1 MRRRRIGW
9 ILQTWDTNES
19 SSNKFHVHD
28 ENTIHF
34 HKRNKEK
41 SNFIFIHTQSPS
53 PSPSPPSTSHKTSTT
68 KKSHQFTSLSSQLR
82 RNRRSSNHRLIP
94 RALFLRPRQR
104 HIILQRKFRLGIPL
118 SRFKFHHQRIFDGKY
133 RIIFQVFGFRIEN
146 LRRDGFVAFVLHNV
160 VDVCGAERVAVHE
173 FEEFTGGAV
182 VGDLGRGWVSVFIF
196 YYYYYFIFLR
206 MSFLFFIPFIFTVFF
221 LQSSFAST
229 QTERDEN
236 LLDMELVGGS
246 KRRIY
251 PPQWYRIFHGGCDRL
266 AHHLVARKVLRY
278 DFSVSRSRWKKKT
291 KKKRGEKSSAAYHWC
306 SLARHQSRHSE

>member
-19 SSNKFHVHD
+19 SSNNFHVHD

-41 SNFIFIHTQSPS
+41 NNFIFIHTQS

-94 RALFLRPRQR
+94 RALLLRPRQR

-118 SRFKFHHQRIFDGKY
+118 SRFKFHHQRIFDGKD

-146 LRRDGFVAFVLHNV
+146 LRCDGFVTFVLHNV

-182 VGDLGRGWVSVFIF
+182 VGDLGRGCVSVFILIF
-196 YYYYYFIFLR
+196 YCYFLNLLLILSYFFF
-206 MSFLFFIPFIFTVFF
+206 FLFYFYFYCFFAIFFCIDTNR
-221 LQSSFAST
+221 
-229 QTERDEN
+229 ER
-236 LLDMELVGGS
+236 
-246 KRRIY
+246 
-251 PPQWYRIFHGGCDRL
+251 
-266 AHHLVARKVLRY
+266 
-278 DFSVSRSRWKKKT
+278 
-291 KKKRGEKSSAAYHWC
+291 
-306 SLARHQSRHSE
+306 

>member
-19 SSNKFHVHD
+19 SSNNFHVHD

-34 HKRNKEK
+34 HERNKEK
-41 SNFIFIHTQSPS
+41 SNFIFIHT

-94 RALFLRPRQR
+94 RALLLRPRQS

-118 SRFKFHHQRIFDGKY
+118 SRFKFHNQRIFDGKY
-133 RIIFQVFGFRIEN
+133 RIIFQVFGFGIEN
-146 LRRDGFVAFVLHNV
+146 LRCDGFVTFVLHNV

-182 VGDLGRGWVSVFIF
+182 VGDLGRGCVSVFILIF
-196 YYYYYFIFLR
+196 YFYFLNLFLILSYFFYF
-206 MSFLFFIPFIFTVFF
+206 SFLFFYFISF
-221 LQSSFAST
+221 LFLLFLCNFLLHRHKQ
-229 QTERDEN
+229 RDEN

-251 PPQWYRIFHGGCDRL
+251 PLQWYRTFHGGCDRL
-266 AHHLVARKVLRY
+266 AHHLVVRKVL
-278 DFSVSRSRWKKKT
+278 
-291 KKKRGEKSSAAYHWC
+291 
-306 SLARHQSRHSE
+306 